1 MKESPEVD
9 HETTSDLAEKFGVR
23 HIDPISPYVRLYPPW
38 LQNDESMRPTE
49 FWRSISGQGIA
60 IESRLK
66 DSSDEALA

>member
-9 HETTSDLAEKFGVR
+9 HETTSGRCGKIRRSAYRPNTTLV
-23 HIDPISPYVRLYPPW
+23 SLYPPW
-38 LQNDESMRPTE
+38 LQNDESMRTTE